1 MIFFIQI
8 PTYQPTLS
16 ITKWLITK
24 WPHERSH
31 TKCPPRSG
39 PHDIVL
45 HEVTASRTPLVSA
58 YYFEILMSKEKSI
71 RNVRFKLDFKFE
83 VSKSKNISESFVYV
97 ICLFIISIISLL
109 FPLHSL
115 TAYPIFLIH
124 VLTARH
130 IALNVL
136 ITAQA

>member
-1 MIFFIQI
+1 M
-8 PTYQPTLS
+8 
-16 ITKWLITK
+16 
-24 WPHERSH
+24 
-31 TKCPPRSG
+31 
-39 PHDIVL
+39 
-45 HEVTASRTPLVSA
+45 TASRTPLVSA
-58 YYFEILMSKEKSI
+58 YYFKILMSKEKSI

-83 VSKSKNISESFVYV
+83 VSKSKNISECFVYV

-124 VLTARH
+124 VLTTRH
-130 IALNVL
+130 IALDVL

>member
-1 MIFFIQI
+1 M
-8 PTYQPTLS
+8 
-16 ITKWLITK
+16 
-24 WPHERSH
+24 
-31 TKCPPRSG
+31 
-39 PHDIVL
+39 
-45 HEVTASRTPLVSA
+45 TASRTPLVSA
-58 YYFEILMSKEKSI
+58 YYFKILMSKEKSI

-83 VSKSKNISESFVYV
+83 VSKSKNISECFVYV